1 MKNVLRK
8 AKNYI
13 MKSIE
18 LTRRQLEEVDQ
29 EIVKLFEKRVALSE
43 EEAKLNVLGV
53 NQNQNKTVYLEKLNR
68 LKNSCE
74 DEFICDNLDEFF
86 GTIEAICS
94 KKNAKVRNNT
104 MMSI

>member
-1 MKNVLRK
+1 
-8 AKNYI
+8 

-43 EEAKLNVLGV
+43 EEAKLNMLAF
-53 NQNQNKTVYLEKLNR
+53 NRKQHEMARQEELNR

-74 DEFICDNLDEFF
+74 DEFICDNLDELF

-94 KKNAKVRNNT
+94 KKNAKVINNT